1 MTISVNSSDID
12 SMGLSV
18 SWDYCFE
25 ECCKQGVCMPC
36 IVVLRSGWNFVRGDC
51 GSFMNPAKGISVMG
65 VFGTLGPVDRERV
78 FL

>member
-1 MTISVNSSDID
+1 
-12 SMGLSV
+12 
-18 SWDYCFE
+18 
-25 ECCKQGVCMPC
+25 MPC